1 MVDNTNTA
9 KDKIVSAADAAIDNE
24 YAKQEEE
31 LRNLEILEMECD
43 GSSKSNPPPQ
53 TPPCADKD
61 SASATGKENPE
72 KEAGQKP
79 PSTEDDPDER
89 SVFVKNVDFS
99 ADDTQLKD
107 HFKEC
112 GDIVRVTIRKNPH
125 TQ

>member
-1 MVDNTNTA
+1 MVEE
-9 KDKIVSAADAAIDNE
+9 KIVSAADAAIDNE

-43 GSSKSNPPPQ
+43 GSSKYHIPTLIKYVVS
-53 TPPCADKD
+53 DKD
-61 SASATGKENPE
+61 SASAVGKENPE

-79 PSTEDDPDER
+79 PSAEDDPDER

-112 GDIVRVTIRKNPH
+112 GDIVRITIRKNPH
-125 TQ
+125 TQQSLG